1 MGATLSIHARLV
13 GTCLRD
19 YREAARLD
27 LQDAATVLGC
37 DRSKVSRVESGER
50 GILPVDLSRLLDIY
64 DADPDERQALLVLA
78 GADRSQG
85 WWEQYRRILD
95 PGYQD
100 ILAAEHAATAIMI
113 YAPLQVPELLQS
125 SELARATAAADPG
138 LPEGAEDLV
147 ASATMARQHA
157 VLNDRG
163 PRVDVVLGKTAIRSV
178 PGHDGQQAQARHLQ
192 HLASSCPNLT
202 IRILPVGTGT
212 SVVGGCGSFTVL
224 RFSSVP
230 VPGIVLADSPA
241 GVLYVDV
248 PGAVAA
254 YDRAHA
260 ALWSLAT
267 DLPAAPGRVIQTSA
281 RSLPRRPGE
290 SPAAH
295 HL

>member
-1 MGATLSIHARLV
+1 MGAALSIHARLV
-13 GTCLRD
+13 GACLRE

-27 LQDAATVLGC
+27 LQDVASVLGC

-50 GILPVDLSRLLDIY
+50 GILLADLSRLLDVY
-64 DADPDERQALLVLA
+64 DADPDGRQALLALA

-85 WWEQYRRILD
+85 WWEQYRGVLG

-125 SELARATAAADPG
+125 AEFARTTAAADSV

-157 VLNDRG
+157 VLSDRG

-178 PGHDGQQAQARHLQ
+178 PSHDGQQAQARHLQ

-212 SVVGGCGSFTVL
+212 SVAGGCGGFTVL
-224 RFSSVP
+224 RFSRVP

-241 GVLYVDV
+241 GVLYVDA

-260 ALWSLAT
+260 ALWSLAPELT
-267 DLPAAPGRVIQTSA
+267 QAG
-281 RSLPRRPGE
+281 
-290 SPAAH
+290 
-295 HL
+295 